1 MLAMFPHQD
10 VLAKNERNNYVR
22 EENKKENKEAKT
34 EKGLFHAEASLQ
46 RDAREEG
53 YRTVDVTAEN
63 VPVST
68 MSGYKDMDYSFLKSF
83 QYGKL
88 PEFFLS

>member
-53 YRTVDVTAEN
+53 SNGRCDR
-63 VPVST
+63 
-68 MSGYKDMDYSFLKSF
+68 
-83 QYGKL
+83 
-88 PEFFLS
+88 